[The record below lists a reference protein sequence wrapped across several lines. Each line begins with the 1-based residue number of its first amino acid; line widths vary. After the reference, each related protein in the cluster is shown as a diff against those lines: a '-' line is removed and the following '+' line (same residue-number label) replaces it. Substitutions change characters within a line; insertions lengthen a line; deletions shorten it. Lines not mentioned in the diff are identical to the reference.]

1 MTERGRKGVVFIQ
14 IGNGEGERVWEGG
27 DEWQLG
33 TSRSEAAPML
43 SRADQGSV
51 ENDGR
56 GRKTITTVSSV
67 EHCYLICNRVMLV
80 DAFFAKCTSQS
91 NSPKKRE
98 ATCRTLWSVTRAF
111 AFRIS
116 SEREF
121 VGFMGVNERKERER
135 TPTEK
140 VN

>member
-1 MTERGRKGVVFIQ
+1 
-14 IGNGEGERVWEGG
+14 
-27 DEWQLG
+27 
-33 TSRSEAAPML
+33 ML

-135 TPTEK
+135 ERERENTDREGKLNCQPPLTCSHVAGPIYIYPQRAAK
-140 VN
+140 SKHSLG